1 MQMRTDL
8 ALEQKEMHSFLPEGV
23 KSKEY
28 KSGDALFSEITIEN
42 SSGAKALGKPI
53 GVYLT
58 AQVPPFSDNLK
69 DDELINSVADR
80 LISLLPK
87 DGDVLVVGLGN
98 RNITP
103 DALGPKTAEGVLAT
117 RQITEEIR
125 RVAGIDNIRTVSVLS
140 PGVLGQ
146 TGIEVFDLLKGI
158 VSEVRPS
165 CVIAIDALAS
175 RYLKRLG
182 CTVQMCDSGIEPG
195 AGVGNARREIS
206 KTTLGVKVIAMGIP
220 TVVDATTLV
229 ADLTGGNGEI
239 AEPEGRQMIVTPR
252 EIDLLVSRGAGFLSA
267 VINRALHPNT
277 DPVIINELLA

>member
-23 KSKEY
+23 KSKDY
-28 KSGDALFSEITIEN
+28 ALGGAQFNEITIEN
-42 SSGAKALGKPI
+42 EKGSKALGKPV

-58 AQVPPFSDNLK
+58 AEVPPFSDNLK
-69 DDELINSVADR
+69 DEELIKSVADR
-80 LISLLPK
+80 LISILPEK
-87 DGDVLVVGLGN
+87 GDVLVVGLGN

-117 RQITEEIR
+117 RQIDDEIR
-125 RVAGIDNIRTVSVLS
+125 RVAGIEDIRTVSVLS

-158 VSEVRPS
+158 VSEIKPS

-206 KTTLGVKVIAMGIP
+206 KSTLGVTVIAMGIP

-229 ADLTGGNGEI
+229 SDLTNGNGKI

>member
-1 MQMRTDL
+1 M
-8 ALEQKEMHSFLPEGV
+8 
-23 KSKEY
+23 
-28 KSGDALFSEITIEN
+28 
-42 SSGAKALGKPI
+42 
-53 GVYLT
+53 
-58 AQVPPFSDNLK
+58 
-69 DDELINSVADR
+69 
-80 LISLLPK
+80 
-87 DGDVLVVGLGN
+87 
-98 RNITP
+98 
-103 DALGPKTAEGVLAT
+103 AT

-158 VSEVRPS
+158 VSEVKPS

-229 ADLTGGNGEI
+229 ADLTNGNGEI

>member
-42 SSGAKALGKPI
+42 CIGAKALGKPI

-80 LISLLPK
+80 LISLLPEK
-87 DGDVLVVGLGN
+87 GDVLVVGLGN

-158 VSEVRPS
+158 VSEVKPS

-229 ADLTGGNGEI
+229 ADFTNGNGEI

>member
-23 KSKEY
+23 RSKEY

-42 SSGAKALGKPI
+42 SSGAKALGKPV

-58 AQVPPFSDNLK
+58 AEVPPFSDNLK
-69 DDELINSVADR
+69 DDDLINSVADR
-80 LISLLPK
+80 LISLLPEK
-87 DGDVLVVGLGN
+87 GDVLVVGLGN

-158 VSEVRPS
+158 VSEIKPS

-229 ADLTGGNGEI
+229 ADLTDGNGEI